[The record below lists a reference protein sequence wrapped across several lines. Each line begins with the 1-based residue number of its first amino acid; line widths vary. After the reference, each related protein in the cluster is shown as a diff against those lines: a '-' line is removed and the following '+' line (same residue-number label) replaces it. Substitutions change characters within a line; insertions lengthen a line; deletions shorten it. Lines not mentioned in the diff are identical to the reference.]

1 MDTRTLNAGQY
12 GCVYI
17 PWLTYKIRGRSF
29 RLPNLMGWLIG
40 LGTWSKYSHAF
51 VYVGDGRVVEARPS
65 GAAVAPLSQY
75 TPGHIL
81 WSDDVLSVEQAQS
94 VTLSAMKCVGTP
106 YGFLDIVAIALHTMR
121 LPWKWVERRVLRED
135 RMICSQL
142 VAWCGDQAGIDW
154 KCGRAYDQEVT
165 PADLARRI

>member
-1 MDTRTLNAGQY
+1 MDTNSLGSY

-17 PWLTYKIRGRSF
+17 PWLNYTVFGRKL

-40 LGTWSKYSHAF
+40 LGTWSRYSHAF
-51 VYVGDGRVVEARPS
+51 VYVGDGRVVEARPN
-65 GAAVAPLSQY
+65 GAAVALLSEY

-81 WSDDVLSVEQAQS
+81 WSDDVLSVAQKQS
-94 VTLSAMKCVGTP
+94 VVLNAMSCVGKP
-106 YGFLDIVAIALHTMR
+106 YGFLDIIAITLHTMHVPSR
-121 LPWKWVERRVLRED
+121 WVLRRVLRED

-142 VAWCGDQAGIDW
+142 VAYSGGKAGLDW
-154 KCGRAYDQEVT
+154 RCKRDYDQQVT